1 MMFTSPFSVNK
12 AGEFMHSALNA
23 RAVRQD
29 MISSNLA
36 NVDTPYYR
44 PRDLNFE
51 DVLKKEANK
60 VYAGEKEPI
69 LQMAKTANM
78 HLGPMDDSGIPQPT
92 IFFRDGHMARND
104 GNSVDL
110 DVEMGEMNKN
120 STMYNALINAYKK
133 NGAIFSSVIDSGK
146 GL

>member
-1 MMFTSPFSVNK
+1 MMFSSPFSVSK

-29 MISSNLA
+29 MISSNIA

-51 DVLKKEANK
+51 DVLKSEANK
-60 VYAGEKEPI
+60 VYGVKEPK
-69 LQMAKTANM
+69 LEMAKTAGA
-78 HLGPMDDSGIPQPT
+78 HLDSIDDTGGLKPT
-92 IFFRDGHMARND
+92 MFYRDGHMARND

-110 DVEMGEMNKN
+110 DVEMSEMNKN
-120 STMYNALINAYKK
+120 STMYTALVSAYKK
-133 NGAIFSSVIDSGK
+133 NSMIFSSVIDASK
-146 GL
+146 SLS